1 LDFHDLLLYPGDAVC
16 DPAPVFLQFHFA
28 RPAGPNPGSQPRE
41 GGSFSAQAR
50 QEVGQPGQL
59 NLEFALVA
67 PGPPGEDVEDQL
79 RPVDDFRFD
88 PVFQASLLD
97 GAEVVIEDDEVGLE
111 FLLEASQLFGL
122 PLADEVSG
130 TDPRPV
136 LEDPVHD
143 SGPRRRGQVG
153 QFFDR
158 FLGLRFLLLCGRQM
172 HQDRF
177 FHG

>member
-1 LDFHDLLLYPGDAVC
+1 MT
-16 DPAPVFLQFHFA
+16 
-28 RPAGPNPGSQPRE
+28 R
-41 GGSFSAQAR
+41 
-50 QEVGQPGQL
+50 
-59 NLEFALVA
+59 
-67 PGPPGEDVEDQL
+67 
-79 RPVDDFRFD
+79 
-88 PVFQASLLD
+88 
-97 GAEVVIEDDEVGLE
+97 VGLE

-143 SGPRRRGQVG
+143 SGPAAGGQVG

-158 FLGLRFLLLCGRQM
+158 FLGLRFLLLGGRQM